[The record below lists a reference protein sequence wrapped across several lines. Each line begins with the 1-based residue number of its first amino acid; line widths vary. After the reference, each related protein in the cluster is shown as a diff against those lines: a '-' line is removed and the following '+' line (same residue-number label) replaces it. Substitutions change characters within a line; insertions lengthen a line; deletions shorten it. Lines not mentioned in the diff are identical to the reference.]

1 VRYYSP
7 TVVRTLVVLSGNR
20 CAYAGC
26 AELLSAS
33 EWKQVNAE
41 IAHIRGERPGSPR
54 YDRAM
59 SEDERTGLANL
70 LLLCPN
76 HHTVIDS
83 LLPDDHPVEKLVEMK
98 REHEEQ
104 SDTSQPW
111 APEEELTRFALLLM
125 DRSGAIMI
133 DWLTEDDAVEVTEL
147 KTLDESTTSH
157 RAKKKGPVPRA
168 RHRP

>member
-1 VRYYSP
+1 MRYYNP

-26 AELLSAS
+26 GEVLSAS

-41 IAHIRGERPGSPR
+41 IAHIRGERPGAPR
-54 YDRAM
+54 YDKAM
-59 SEDERTGLANL
+59 SETERTGLANL
-70 LLLCPN
+70 VLLCPN

-83 LLPDDHPVEKLVEMK
+83 LLPEDHPIEKLEEMK

-104 SDTSQPW
+104 ADASRPW
-111 APEEELTRFALLLM
+111 APEEDLQRFAVLLM
-125 DRSGAIMI
+125 ERSGAIMI
-133 DWLTEDDAVEVTEL
+133 DWLSDDDAVEVSEL
-147 KTLDESTTSH
+147 RSEVEGPAP
-157 RAKKKGPVPRA
+157 RAKKAASVKRA